1 MTLQQLSYI
10 VALDFERNFVRAA
23 NRCFVSQPSLTM
35 QVKKLEDELDLQLF
49 DRTKKPLIPTPAG
62 VPVIDLA
69 RTILAN
75 VEDLKLLVSEQKG
88 VMEGELKLGVIP
100 TIAPYLLPLLLPRFE
115 RDHPKVKLIIQEL
128 QTSDIIKY
136 LRNDELDVG
145 LLATPLGE
153 SGITEVPLFQEPMFG
168 YVGSDHRLFKKKK
181 LKLTDLDLQD
191 TWLLAEGHCFRSQVL
206 NICAN
211 RNDTGNSSTFE
222 SGSLETLE
230 RMVEQHRGM
239 TILPAMATIGLSPD
253 QQALIRPFSGTV
265 PTREISLVISRTQ
278 IKKHMIDALKH
289 STLQVVPDNIKT
301 TEGNRI
307 GLHL

>member
-10 VALDFERNFVRAA
+10 VALDIERNFVRAA

-62 VPVIDLA
+62 IPIINQA

-75 VEDLKLLVSEQKG
+75 VEDLKQLVSEQKG

-100 TIAPYLLPLLLPRFE
+100 TIAPYLLPSLLPEFE
-115 RDHPKVKLIIQEL
+115 RDHPKVQLTIQEL
-128 QTSDIIKY
+128 QTSDIIKK

-153 SGITEVPLFQEPMFG
+153 SGITEIPMFQEPMFG
-168 YVGSDHRLFKKKK
+168 YVGENHRLFKKKK
-181 LKLTDLDLQD
+181 LKLSDLDLAD
-191 TWLLAEGHCFRSQVL
+191 TWLLSEGHCFRSQVL

-211 RNDTGNSSTFE
+211 RNEAGNSSTFE

-239 TILPAMATIGLSPD
+239 TILPAMATTGLSPE
-253 QQALIRPFSGTV
+253 QQALIRPFTGTV

-278 IKKHMIDALKH
+278 IKRQMIDALKH
-289 STLQVVPDNIKT
+289 SILSTVPNKDKAIK
-301 TEGNRI
+301 GDRI
-307 GLHL
+307 DPN